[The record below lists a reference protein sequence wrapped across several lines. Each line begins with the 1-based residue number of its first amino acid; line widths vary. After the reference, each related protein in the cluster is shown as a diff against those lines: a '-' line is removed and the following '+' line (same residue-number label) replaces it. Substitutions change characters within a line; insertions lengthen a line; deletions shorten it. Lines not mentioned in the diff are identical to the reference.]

1 MVELN
6 ATERRVLWR
15 AVAVVAAGAFLRVA
29 FAPGPAE
36 LEWIPADSGPASR
49 PTLASQRREVAAA
62 ISREERASRPL
73 APGERLSL
81 NEVPAVEL
89 ERLPGVGPVLAG
101 RIVAERRRR
110 GGFRSLGELAEVSGI
125 GPKVLARIRP
135 HLRLQ

>member
-1 MVELN
+1 MAELN

-15 AVAVVAAGAFLRVA
+15 AVAVVAAGGVLRVA
-29 FAPGPAE
+29 FAPAPAE
-36 LEWIPADSGPASR
+36 LEWMPADSGSASR

-81 NEVPAVEL
+81 NQVPAVEL

-110 GGFRSLGELAEVSGI
+110 GGFRSLAELSEVSGI

-135 HLRLQ
+135 HLSLR